1 MTVAELEG
9 TNLEESAVIDHAIK
23 TLSQGAT
30 VRVNIPAPV
39 EGEDGSRSMVQL
51 FDNRR
56 FLARMSAI
64 PSPTWSDFINR

>member
-1 MTVAELEG
+1 
-9 TNLEESAVIDHAIK
+9 
-23 TLSQGAT
+23 
-30 VRVNIPAPV
+30 VRVNIPARIYQVYGRQLTV

-64 PSPTWSDFINR
+64 PRPTWSDFINR